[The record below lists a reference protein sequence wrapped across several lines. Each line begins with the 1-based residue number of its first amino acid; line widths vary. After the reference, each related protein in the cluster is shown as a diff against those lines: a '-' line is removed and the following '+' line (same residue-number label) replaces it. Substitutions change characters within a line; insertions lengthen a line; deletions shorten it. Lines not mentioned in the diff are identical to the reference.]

1 MQQRGK
7 EIGRW
12 AEDASGAY
20 LLIDL
25 MNIRVNPENF
35 PL

>member
-12 AEDASGAY
+12 AEDAFGAY
-20 LLIDL
+20 LLIDS
-25 MNIRVNPENF
+25 MNIKVNTENF
-35 PL
+35 LL

>member
-1 MQQRGK
+1 MPQRGK

-20 LLIDL
+20 LLIDS
-25 MNIRVNPENF
+25 MNIKVNPENF
-35 PL
+35 LL